1 MSTVPVLWELPD
13 RPHTVLGR
21 VTAKGPLRRHD
32 ELAYKQEFL
41 RTKLAELAFR
51 MGGDAI
57 VDVQVSRKGWFTKR
71 RLEARASVIK
81 YSE

>member
-1 MSTVPVLWELPD
+1 MSPVQVLWEHPD
-13 RPHTVLGR
+13 RPFVVLGR

-32 ELAYKQEFL
+32 HEAYKQEFL
-41 RTKLAELAFR
+41 RTKLAELAGR

-57 VDVQVSRKGWFTKR
+57 VDVTMTKRGVLRRR

-81 YSE
+81 YTP